1 MWKEVGAM
9 NRQYAK
15 WECECG
21 KVIVGKRNTIHLGVL
36 AHTRKHLKDC
46 KDNIRELSSKDSCT
60 YKIVDSVFTE
70 L

>member
-1 MWKEVGAM
+1 MWKEVVAM
-9 NRQYAK
+9 NRQYTK
-15 WECECG
+15 WKCDCG

-46 KDNIRELSSKDSCT
+46 KDKIRESCGEESCT
-60 YKIVDSVFTE
+60 FKIVDAVFTE